1 MTIEGSIGAGDVIAL
16 AIFTGFFLG
25 VLAGIGGA
33 WIAWRNGK

>member
-1 MTIEGSIGAGDVIAL
+1 MTIEGTISAGDVIAL

-33 WIAWRNGK
+33 WAARREGK